1 MKLVF
6 NMIWSTICQE
16 EQLHIKYYVINHFN
30 ISKNLKLD
38 GYQRSLASMVHNIF
52 DKKNTSGG
60 AVGSEIIPNQ
70 QLAEELH
77 KPVNRKV
84 ENEKCTHF
92 LDDVMM

>member
-1 MKLVF
+1 
-6 NMIWSTICQE
+6 
-16 EQLHIKYYVINHFN
+16 
-30 ISKNLKLD
+30 
-38 GYQRSLASMVHNIF
+38 MVHNIF